1 MAVLHPEVVLKKID
15 ECERQL
21 NDYYY
26 QMREYFRFER
36 SRRAITELKK
46 DQEKILKALEAVN
59 LKEWK
64 SLEPLRLDIH
74 IQEENFVAAIDIS
87 EDSIPFDIYEK
98 ILISE
103 ERLKDCYQQI
113 REQSSNRRWRELME
127 ILIPFKMNQIKE
139 IKFYLDAHEL
149 ALKG

>member
-1 MAVLHPEVVLKKID
+1 MAVLHPDVLLKKIE
-15 ECERQL
+15 ECEKQI

-36 SRRAITELKK
+36 SRKAIGELKK
-46 DQEKILKALEAVN
+46 QQEKILNTLEAVN

-64 SLEPLRLDIH
+64 ILEPLRLN
-74 IQEENFVAAIDIS
+74 IQILEENFIAEIDIS

-98 ILISE
+98 LLVSE
-103 ERLKDCYQQI
+103 ERLKECYQQI
-113 REQSSNRRWRELME
+113 REQTTHRKWRELME
-127 ILIPFKMNQIKE
+127 ILIPFKANQIRE
-139 IKFYLDAHEL
+139 IKIYLDAHEL

>member
-1 MAVLHPEVVLKKID
+1 MAVIHPEVVLKKIGD
-15 ECERQL
+15 CEKQL

-36 SRRAITELKK
+36 SRKAIAELKK
-46 DQEKILKALEAVN
+46 QQEKILNTLEAVN

-64 SLEPLRLDIH
+64 ILEPLRLNIQL
-74 IQEENFVAAIDIS
+74 QEENFIAEIDIS
-87 EDSIPFDIYEK
+87 EDSVPFDIYEK

-113 REQSSNRRWRELME
+113 REQSTHRRWRELME
-127 ILIPFKMNQIKE
+127 ILIPFKSCQIRE
-139 IKFYLDAHEL
+139 IKVYLDAHEL

>member
-1 MAVLHPEVVLKKID
+1 MAVLQQEVVLKRIE
-15 ECERQL
+15 ECERQH

-26 QMREYFRFER
+26 QMREYFRFEK
-36 SRRAITELKK
+36 SRKAIAELKK
-46 DQEKILKALEAVN
+46 FQEKILKTIEAVN

-64 SLEPLRLDIH
+64 SSEPLRLH
-74 IQEENFVAAIDIS
+74 IKIQQENFIAELDIS

-98 ILISE
+98 ILVSE

-113 REQSSNRRWRELME
+113 REQTTNRKWRELME
-127 ILIPFKMNQIKE
+127 ILIPFKQNQIRE
-139 IKFYLDAHEL
+139 IKFYLEAHEL

>member
-1 MAVLHPEVVLKKID
+1 MAAILPEIVLKKIE
-15 ECERQL
+15 ECEKQI

-36 SRRAITELKK
+36 SRKAIGELKK
-46 DQEKILKALEAVN
+46 QQEKILNTLEAVN

-64 SLEPLRLDIH
+64 ILEPLRLN
-74 IQEENFVAAIDIS
+74 IQILEENFIAEIDIS

-98 ILISE
+98 LLVSE
-103 ERLKDCYQQI
+103 ERLKECYQQI
-113 REQSSNRRWRELME
+113 REQTTHRKWRELME
-127 ILIPFKMNQIKE
+127 ILIPFKANQIRE
-139 IKFYLDAHEL
+139 IKIYLDAHEL